1 MAVGPPAHGALV
13 SSPLHG
19 PVLANSFT
27 MAMRPTDT
35 SDGPAHGRP
44 TQPEP
49 VLLGVDT
56 GGTFTDF
63 VLVRDGSARTLKVP
77 STPAD
82 PSRAI
87 LDGIHALELDAE
99 LAAGRLRIV
108 HGSTVATN
116 ALLEGRLARTLYVGN
131 RGFEDVPVLGRQA
144 RRELY
149 ALQPALEPDLVPDD
163 LRVGTGGRIAIDGTE
178 LEPLTEADLDELA
191 KVADARGAEA
201 VAINLLYSYLD
212 ARAERRIAER
222 LGGAR
227 FVSCSSDVLPEYRE
241 YERGVATWLNA
252 ALGPVVGGY
261 LTRLAAAT
269 RGNRLA
275 VMMSSG
281 ATLDATHAAGHAVT
295 LLLSGPAGGA
305 VAAARLAAARGAAQ
319 GRAPQRLLTFDMGGT
334 STDVALV
341 DGTVA
346 LTNEGSIAG
355 LPIAIPMA
363 DIHTIGAGGG
373 SIARIDGGGLLQ
385 VGPRSAG
392 AQPGPACYGR
402 GGTEATVTDANVV
415 LGRLPANGFL
425 GGRATLDV
433 DAARRAIASIA
444 AALGTT
450 IEGAAEGIV
459 AVANENMAGAL
470 RLISVERGYDPR
482 DFALCCF
489 GGAGGMHVCA
499 LADSL
504 GMTEVLLPRAGS
516 VLSALGMLQA
526 APGRQ
531 GTRAVHRPLREAAP
545 DIPAIVSALTLAA
558 RAELEA
564 DGVDPTACTT
574 TPSIDMRYIGQSYYL
589 NLALDDAAPADGQDG
604 GHDGAQDSAATLEAR
619 FHAAHAARYGHRVAA
634 PVELVNV
641 RVRVEGPA
649 PLGELPGLLED
660 APPAGVILD
669 AENHP
674 AGAVPMHA
682 RGRMAQ
688 DSKEDREA
696 TPVTGPAI
704 ITEPYTC
711 TWVAEG
717 WLAVVEADGTLVL
730 RRTGSTG
737 GDG

>member
-1 MAVGPPAHGALV
+1 MA
-13 SSPLHG
+13 
-19 PVLANSFT
+19 N
-27 MAMRPTDT
+27 RPIRS
-35 SDGPAHGRP
+35 SDGPRP
-44 TQPEP
+44 ARPAPSDQ

-63 VLVRDGSARTLKVP
+63 VMVHGGVARTLKVP

-82 PSRAI
+82 PAQAI
-87 LDGIHALELDAE
+87 LAGIHELGLDEALAE
-99 LAAGRLRIV
+99 GRLRIV

-131 RGFEDVPVLGRQA
+131 RGFEDVLVLGRQA

-149 ALQPALEPDLVPDD
+149 ALQPALEQDLVPDD
-163 LRVGTGGRIAIDGTE
+163 LRVGTGGRIAIDGTV
-178 LEPLTEADLDELA
+178 LEPLTDVDLDELA
-191 KVADARGAEA
+191 RFADACGAEA
-201 VAINLLYSYLD
+201 VAVNLLYSYLD

-222 LGGAR
+222 LGHGR

-252 ALGPVVGGY
+252 ALGPVVSGY

-281 ATLDATHAAGHAVT
+281 GTIDATHAASHAVT

-305 VAAARLAAARGAAQ
+305 VAAARLAAARLGATRGAS
-319 GRAPQRLLTFDMGGT
+319 RDAAPQRLLTFDMGGT

-341 DGTVA
+341 DGAVA
-346 LTNEGSIAG
+346 LTNEGAIAG
-355 LPIAIPMA
+355 LPVAIPMA

-373 SIARIDGGGLLQ
+373 SIARIDDGGLLQ

-392 AQPGPACYGR
+392 AEPGPACYGR
-402 GGTEATVTDANVV
+402 GGTSATVTDANVV
-415 LGRLPANGFL
+415 LGRLPTNGFL

-433 DAARRAIASIA
+433 DAARRAIAPLA
-444 AALGTT
+444 DALGTT
-450 IEGAAEGIV
+450 IEGAAAGIV

-489 GGAGGMHVCA
+489 GGAGGMHVCD
-499 LADSL
+499 LAESL
-504 GMTEVLLPRAGS
+504 GMAEVLLPRAGS

-531 GTRAVHRPLREAAP
+531 GARAVHRPLSEAAA
-545 DIPAIVSALTLAA
+545 AIEGIVAELAQTA
-558 RAELEA
+558 RAELVA
-564 DGVDPTACTT
+564 DGVDAAQCRAWS
-574 TPSIDMRYIGQSYYL
+574 SIDLRYLGQSYYL
-589 NLALDDAAPADGQDG
+589 NLALADAAPIRHGLD
-604 GHDGAQDSAATLEAR
+604 TLEAR
-619 FHAAHAARYGHRVAA
+619 FHAAHEARYGHRVAA
-634 PVELVNV
+634 AVELVNV
-641 RVRVEGPA
+641 RVRVDGPA
-649 PLGELPGLLED
+649 PLGDLPPLFEETLDVARLPGTVAEPGTFAEPGVVAD
-660 APPAGVILD
+660 VTVMPPGGVPV
-669 AENHP
+669 HS
-674 AGAVPMHA
+674 
-682 RGRMAQ
+682 RGRLGQ
-688 DSKEDREA
+688 DDGA
-696 TPVTGPAI
+696 TPVAGPAI

-717 WLAVVEADGTLVL
+717 WEAVVEADGTLVL
-730 RRTGSTG
+730 RNTRSTGSA
-737 GDG
+737 D